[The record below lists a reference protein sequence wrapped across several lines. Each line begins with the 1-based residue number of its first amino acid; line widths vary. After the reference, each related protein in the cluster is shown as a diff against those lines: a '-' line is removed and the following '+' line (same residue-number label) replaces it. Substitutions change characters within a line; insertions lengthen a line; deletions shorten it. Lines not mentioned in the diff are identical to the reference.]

1 MNSND
6 SKIWLFSFA
15 DLAFLLLIAF
25 TQASSIGKTP
35 VKIGEM
41 TIPKVVDN
49 PDVASITQETESYQ
63 IRVHRPTIPESEPFQ
78 MVTLLTGDR
87 EILGKRLSA
96 LALRNSLSELKSQGK
111 QRPIMLPDEF
121 SLSKDMLM
129 AMSIIEKVW
138 SDANRVTV
146 RRVRSLEEQI
156 K

>member
-1 MNSND
+1 MESND

-15 DLAFLLLIAF
+15 DLAFLLLLAF

-35 VKIGEM
+35 IKVGEM

-49 PDVASITQETESYQ
+49 RDVASITQEAKSYQ

-78 MVTLLTGDR
+78 MVTLNGDR
-87 EILGKRLSA
+87 EILGKRLSS
-96 LALRNSLSELKSQGK
+96 LELRNSLSELKSRGK